1 MKELTFYS
9 ALQLPACKQIV
20 HLKQMNSC
28 MFMQLQKYIIENDD
42 EIIEKFLLNII
53 DECMQEQDVAQHLNC
68 IDKLA
73 CLIKIRS
80 ISCGDAV
87 IFTNQQNVQAQMSMQ
102 HLLDAMNS
110 MNFNVARG
118 VEHNNFMHITLDLPR
133 TMLLADAAS
142 VIQNCIHS
150 IIIADQKLDFS
161 SLTSDKIT
169 EITNNL
175 SAYIIG
181 YINKFISDNASL
193 CITAFKGNETLQL
206 NDIIISPF
214 NNSMLDFC
222 KFILKDDLM
231 NLYKNIYT
239 LASKSH
245 FTPEFLMSIA
255 PIEQQIYI
263 RLLIDEVEQT
273 NKQLSDKQSEVN
285 MPSYG

>member
-1 MKELTFYS
+1 
-9 ALQLPACKQIV
+9 
-20 HLKQMNSC
+20 
-28 MFMQLQKYIIENDD
+28 MFIQLQKYIIENND
-42 EIIEKFLLNII
+42 EVIEKFLISII
-53 DECMQEQDVAQHLNC
+53 DECIQEKNIAKSFNC

-87 IFTNQQNVQAQMSMQ
+87 VFTNQQNVQAQMSMQ
-102 HLLDAMNS
+102 QLLDS
-110 MNFNVARG
+110 MNNINFNISKV
-118 VEHNNFMHITLDLPR
+118 VDYVNYMHITIGLPR
-133 TMLLADAAS
+133 TMFLTDVAS
-142 VIQNCIHS
+142 IIQNCIHNITINNRTLEFNSIANAEIAEITDNLDVS
-150 IIIADQKLDFS
+150 IIGF
-161 SLTSDKIT
+161 
-169 EITNNL
+169 
-175 SAYIIG
+175 
-181 YINKFISDNASL
+181 INKFINDNANL
-193 CITAFKGNETLQL
+193 IITAFKGNESLQL

-231 NLYKNIYT
+231 NLYKNVYT

-245 FTPEFLMSIA
+245 LAPEFLMSIA

-273 NKQLSDKQSEVN
+273 NKQLSEKQNGVN

>member
-1 MKELTFYS
+1 MELMFYS
-9 ALQLPACKQIV
+9 ALQLPVCKQII
-20 HLKQMNSC
+20 HLKQMTSS
-28 MFMQLQKYIIENDD
+28 MFIQLQKYIIENDD
-42 EIIEKFLLNII
+42 EVIEKFLISII
-53 DECMQEQDVAQHLNC
+53 DECIQEKNIAKSFNC

-87 IFTNQQNVQAQMSMQ
+87 VFTNQQNVQAQMSMQ
-102 HLLDAMNS
+102 QLLDS
-110 MNFNVARG
+110 MNNINFNISKVVDY
-118 VEHNNFMHITLDLPR
+118 VEYMHITIGLPR
-133 TMLLADAAS
+133 TMFLTDVAS
-142 VIQNCIHS
+142 IIQNCIHNITINNRTLEFNSIANAEIAEITDNLDVS
-150 IIIADQKLDFS
+150 IIGF
-161 SLTSDKIT
+161 
-169 EITNNL
+169 
-175 SAYIIG
+175 
-181 YINKFISDNASL
+181 INKFINDNANL
-193 CITAFKGNETLQL
+193 IITAFKGNESLQL

-231 NLYKNIYT
+231 NLYKNVYT

-245 FTPEFLMSIA
+245 LAPEFLMSIA

-273 NKQLSDKQSEVN
+273 NKQLSEKQNGVN